1 MQEVSRK
8 ALPGDFLNSFSALI
22 WREVVCT
29 VCCLCRFYNT
39 VGYFSLFV
47 LLECLWR
54 RRAVCVT
61 ESAVSVEQA
70 QSRNSEVAPVVTA
83 GAPLSVCLCLT
94 ELPAAALLPLPP
106 LVGGEPA
113 AAAGRQDRRADG
125 GSLPAGAPT
134 SLGCEA
140 VITLGSD
147 NCNRGGRMRTRS
159 RARAHQEPG
168 VRSRT

>member
-1 MQEVSRK
+1 M
-8 ALPGDFLNSFSALI
+8 
-22 WREVVCT
+22 
-29 VCCLCRFYNT
+29 
-39 VGYFSLFV
+39 
-47 LLECLWR
+47 
-54 RRAVCVT
+54 T

-113 AAAGRQDRRADG
+113 AAAGRQDRRVDG

-147 NCNRGGRMRTRS
+147 NYNRGGRMRTRS